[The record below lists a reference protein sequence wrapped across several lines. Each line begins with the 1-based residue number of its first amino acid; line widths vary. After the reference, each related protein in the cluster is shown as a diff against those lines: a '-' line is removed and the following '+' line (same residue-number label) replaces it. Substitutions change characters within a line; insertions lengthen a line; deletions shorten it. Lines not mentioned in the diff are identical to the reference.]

1 MMEREAYGS
10 WPTVSFETVSWHAS
24 FEELAV
30 MPKSRR
36 RALTATYEAAI
47 PPSIAE
53 ENVILPG
60 ELLERIGELGAALAR
75 FDVEQ
80 EQRGYDLPALMLR
93 SESSASSQIEH
104 LTSSAR
110 NIALAGLSSEVSHN
124 ARLIAG
130 NVSAMRAALACSG
143 EMTLSSLLNIH
154 RSLMSQDPTVRGGE
168 LRGEQVWVGGTS
180 YSPHGALFVP
190 PVWERVPSCL
200 DDLFGYM
207 GRDDVLPVVQAAIAH
222 AQFETI
228 HPFVDGNGRTGR
240 ALPHK
245 VLRRRGVLAK
255 ATLPISA
262 GLLQSVD
269 SYMGAIKEYQ
279 RGNALSII
287 EQFVLA
293 LETALAIGVAM
304 AQDIDGILDGWRS
317 VMRERAGSSI
327 YRLPGVLVEQPVV
340 NAAYLAGRLGITDRA
355 ARSVIDRACEYGMV
369 RPMGNRHRGVFYQ
382 ADAILDVLEA
392 ASAWHGMRRETA
404 G

>member
-1 MMEREAYGS
+1 MTEDTADGS
-10 WPTVSFETVSWHAS
+10 WPAVSFETVSWHAS
-24 FEELAV
+24 LEEFDV
-30 MPKSRR
+30 VPKSRR
-36 RALTATYEAAI
+36 RALAATYEAAI
-47 PPSIAE
+47 PASIAE
-53 ENVILPG
+53 GDAVLPQ
-60 ELLERIGELGAALAR
+60 ELLERMGELGAALAR
-75 FDVEQ
+75 FDAEQ

-130 NVSAMRAALACSG
+130 NVSAMRTALACSD
-143 EMTLSSLLNIH
+143 EMSVSTLLDIH
-154 RSLMSQDPTVRGGE
+154 RVLMLQDPTVCGGE
-168 LRGEQVWVGGTS
+168 LRSEQVWVGGTS

-207 GRDDVLPVVQAAIAH
+207 CRDDVPPVVQAAIAH

-228 HPFVDGNGRTGR
+228 HPFIDGNGRTGR
-240 ALPHK
+240 VLLHK
-245 VLRRRGVLAK
+245 VLRRRGVLVS

-262 GLLQSVD
+262 GLLHSID
-269 SYMGAIKEYQ
+269 SYMGAIKAYQ
-279 RGNALSII
+279 GGDVLPIV

-293 LETALAIGVAM
+293 LEMALSIGISM
-304 AQDIDGILDGWRS
+304 AREIDEILDEWRS
-317 VMRERAGSSI
+317 AMRERAGSSI
-327 YRLPGVLVEQPVV
+327 FRLPSVLVEQPVI
-340 NAAYLAGRLGITDRA
+340 NTTYLAERLDVTDRA
-355 ARSVIDRACEYGMV
+355 ARSVIDRACEYGML
-369 RPMGNRHRGVFYQ
+369 RPMGNKHRGVFYQ

-392 ASAWHGMRRETA
+392 ASAWRGMRREVV